1 MTSADAR
8 NLKSGFGANA
18 ERNHV
23 RPPLQS
29 QEESSLMN
37 VFPRSRSLNGLRT
50 LQMPLAM
57 LLFFLP
63 TLLSAQTVPVSTN
76 GIVGI
81 TSGVPPIY
89 SGPYVLQMTEYGF
102 FWLDTA
108 ESLAGHVQAVSKCV
122 AGFPTSDSGYYVIA
136 DCNTITNV
144 SASGIYAVVRMTS
157 GQCGAQRLGCSGPR
171 DDGHWRF
178 TFGLGTWDYKGDLG
192 EIPDST
198 QTADPLGRTWSIRPV
213 DSTLRNFSWQVVGGG
228 EPPTATS
235 GSFRISR
242 IRVPPGPTGTST
254 IRVPS
259 SPTRGDPRPA
269 RARSPVTSPAT
280 RTGSPLGTSAL
291 ARTASRVW
299 DCPIL
304 PPQAITSSPC
314 LAASRPAP
322 SSLPR
327 SRSLVPR
334 WASWATRASPAPAR
348 RPVGP

>member
-1 MTSADAR
+1 MTSTDAR
-8 NLKSGFGANA
+8 NLKSGFGVSTK
-18 ERNHV
+18 RNHV
-23 RPPLQS
+23 GPPGQS

-37 VFPRSRSLNGLRT
+37 VLPRSRSLNGLRT

-108 ESLAGHVQAVSKCV
+108 ASSAGHVQAVSKCV
-122 AGFPTSDSGYYVIA
+122 SGFPTSDSGYYVVA

-198 QTADPLGRTWSIRPV
+198 QTADPLGRTWSVRPV
-213 DSTLRNFSWQVVGGG
+213 DSSSRNFSWQVVGGG
-228 EPPTATS
+228 VPPTPTPTPTPAVTAKPTAT
-235 GSFRISR
+235 
-242 IRVPPGPTGTST
+242 PTPGPAAVATNLSSQARGDSVNYYGDKWRLQD
-254 IRVPS
+254 ISNP
-259 SPTRGDPRPA
+259 SPT
-269 RARSPVTSPAT
+269 T
-280 RTGSPLGTSAL
+280 RTDWDFNYSVSFVSDEGGT
-291 ARTASRVW
+291 
-299 DCPIL
+299 PG
-304 PPQAITSSPC
+304 PPNNEGTI
-314 LAASRPAP
+314 
-322 SSLPR
+322 
-327 SRSLVPR
+327 VD
-334 WASWATRASPAPAR
+334 
-348 RPVGP
+348 G